1 MIKTEKLISE
11 VISLPTDIRTLLVN
25 KLLESL
31 NPTIRE
37 IDELWA
43 TEAEQR
49 VADIKKG
56 KIKTIP
62 GEDVFKEIRKK
73 FNK

>member
-11 VISLPTDIRTLLVN
+11 VISLPTDIRTLLVS

-31 NPTIRE
+31 NPSIRE
-37 IDELWA
+37 IEELWA

-49 VADIKKG
+49 VDNIKKG
-56 KIKTIP
+56 KVKTVP
-62 GEDVFKEIRKK
+62 GDDVF
-73 FNK
+73 NGSS

>member
-1 MIKTEKLISE
+1 MIKTEE
-11 VISLPTDIRTLLVN
+11 VISLPTDIRTLLVS

-31 NPTIRE
+31 NPSVRE

-49 VADIKKG
+49 VDDIKKG

-62 GEDVFKEIRKK
+62 GEDVFKEIREK

>member
-11 VISLPTDIRTLLVN
+11 VISLPTDIRTLLVS

-31 NPTIRE
+31 NPSVRE

-49 VADIKKG
+49 VDDVKKG
-56 KIKTIP
+56 KVKCARPNSDRIDSQIKA
-62 GEDVFKEIRKK
+62 V
-73 FNK
+73 

>member
-1 MIKTEKLISE
+1 MIKTEELISE
-11 VISLPTDIRTLLVN
+11 VISLPTDIRTLLVS

-31 NPTIRE
+31 NPAIRE

-43 TEAEQR
+43 TEAELR
-49 VADIKKG
+49 VDDIKEG
-56 KIKTIP
+56 KVKAIP

>member
-56 KIKTIP
+56 KIKSIP
-62 GEDVFKEIRKK
+62 GEDVFKEICEKLDK
-73 FNK
+73 

>member
-11 VISLPTDIRTLLVN
+11 VISLPTDIRTLLVS

-31 NPTIRE
+31 NPSIRE

-43 TEAEQR
+43 KEAEQR
-49 VADIKKG
+49 VDDINKG
-56 KIKTIP
+56 KAKTIP
-62 GEDVFKEIRKK
+62 GEEVFKEIREK
-73 FNK
+73 FNI